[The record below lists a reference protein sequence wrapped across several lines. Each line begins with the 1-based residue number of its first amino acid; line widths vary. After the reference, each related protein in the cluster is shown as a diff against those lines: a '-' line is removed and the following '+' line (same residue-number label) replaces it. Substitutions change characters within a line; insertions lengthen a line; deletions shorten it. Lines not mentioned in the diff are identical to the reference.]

1 MLQLQRNSLSLVAAL
16 LLVGSLATSY
26 LASADPAV
34 NDNGNGTKTILW
46 DFSNPAN
53 YTASNVTIATNDLQ
67 LQSTPG
73 GWTESSDSDF
83 AATGIPDSTVRI
95 ANGSLRLR
103 GNENNL
109 VGNGDFSQAGNWTWT
124 NGTSGTIV
132 ASRNLESGEFL
143 HATADNSSQFDSMDT
158 GAGWSSVS
166 SFGATSTAVVDP
178 LIKSEGLAS
187 VRDTITLP

>member
-16 LLVGSLATSY
+16 LLVASLATSY
-26 LASADPAV
+26 FAAADPAV

-109 VGNGDFSQAGNWTWT
+109 VGNGNFSQAGNWTWT
-124 NGTSGTIV
+124 NGSFGTL
-132 ASRNLESGEFL
+132 ANLSLGVGEFA
-143 HATADNSSQFDSMDT
+143 HATGDNSTQFDRMET
-158 GAGWSSVS
+158 GAGWSGAQAL
-166 SFGATSTAVVDP
+166 GATSTAMLDSSVVF
-178 LIKSEGLAS
+178 E
-187 VRDTITLP
+187 